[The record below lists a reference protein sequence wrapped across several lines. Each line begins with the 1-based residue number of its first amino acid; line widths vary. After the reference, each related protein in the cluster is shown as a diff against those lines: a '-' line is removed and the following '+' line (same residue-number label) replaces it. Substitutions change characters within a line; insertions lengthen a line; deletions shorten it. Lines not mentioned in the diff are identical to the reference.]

1 MSPPPPPPDP
11 KDHRRSPRIRIN
23 REFSDVDEFLAEY
36 VTNIST
42 DGAFIRTDT
51 PLPIGT
57 AVNLRFSIIMEEVE
71 TICGVGEVV
80 RVVEEPREDRG
91 MGVVFVELQDVSKKV
106 IETLFTRQHRMAKTE
121 SD

>member
-1 MSPPPPPPDP
+1 MSPPPPPIEP
-11 KDHRRSPRIRIN
+11 KDSRRSPRMRIN
-23 REFSDVDEFLAEY
+23 REFGDVDEFLAEY

-51 PLPIGT
+51 PLPVGT

-71 TICGVGEVV
+71 TIQGIGEVV
-80 RVVEEPREDRG
+80 RVVDEPKEARG
-91 MGVVFVELQDVSKKV
+91 MGVVFVELRDVSKKV
-106 IETLFTRQHRMAKTE
+106 IETLFTRQLRKVETE

>member
-1 MSPPPPPPDP
+1 M
-11 KDHRRSPRIRIN
+11 RIN
-23 REFSDVDEFLAEY
+23 REFGDVDEFLAEY

-51 PLPIGT
+51 PLPVGT

-71 TICGVGEVV
+71 TIQGIGEVV
-80 RVVEEPREDRG
+80 RVVDEPKEARG
-91 MGVVFVELQDVSKKV
+91 MGVVFVELRDVSKKV
-106 IETLFTRQHRMAKTE
+106 IETLFTRQLRKVETE